1 MSWNDWLDLIRLFA
15 PSLKTAAAL
24 GLAGSVV
31 GLFVLLRGEALMALA
46 LPQIVAV
53 GAAIAL
59 RYELEGWKSFPPPIA
74 VALAA
79 PVYFVLAKRRG
90 IGAWVLPSF
99 YVAGMC
105 LSFLLIAN
113 KGQEV
118 SRMQT
123 LFTGIDVAVT
133 DERAMIVP
141 PILLM
146 VALVCAALWRRWLLI
161 AQAPAA
167 AELAGL
173 SPRRWDA
180 LFLFLLTVTT
190 LLGTDSLGIVMV
202 LSMLFLPAAT
212 VLPWVKRIP
221 IAIVASCI
229 LALLYLAIGFV
240 VSNEMNW
247 PLSQS
252 IGGIGFAT
260 LVLSHIISH
269 GFRSR

>member
-1 MSWNDWLDLIRLFA
+1 MSWNDWFDLIRLFA

-24 GLAGSVV
+24 GLAGSIV

-79 PVYFVLAKRRG
+79 LVYFVLAKRRG

-133 DERAMIVP
+133 EERAMIVP
-141 PILLM
+141 PILLL
-146 VALVCAALWRRWLLI
+146 VAITCAALWRRWLLI

-173 SPRRWDA
+173 NPRRWDA
-180 LFLFLLTVTT
+180 LFLLLLTITT

-202 LSMLFLPAAT
+202 LSMLFLPPAT
-212 VLPWVKRIP
+212 VLPWAKRIP
-221 IAIVASCI
+221 VALVVSAILSLI
-229 LALLYLAIGFV
+229 FLATGFV
-240 VSNEMNW
+240 LSNEMNW
-247 PLSQS
+247 PLSQT
-252 IGGIGFAT
+252 IGGVGFVA
-260 LVLSHIISH
+260 LLISH
-269 GFRSR
+269 VLAHVLG